1 VAENQVP
8 ESLLPAPHGLSFS
21 DLKELIEYLE
31 QMQKGSEAS
40 MKHFRFGQE
49 GFEHRV
55 DPAKGPTKTSK
66 ASTAT
71 CLAYLKAGGQLSG
84 TGWPESI
91 RHKLRT
97 KFVNGKWSSAKL
109 PEDNP
114 FTSAF
119 LLEAIHDLGG
129 WESMSDHQETRVRSK
144 IKLLNDRLR
153 ADGGLKIEKYPSTSF
168 LTHKVVKVLTQWDEL
183 ADDSRKKVSSWNWN
197 HLYQESML
205 IAAGSPEADYFELA
219 YSVVT
224 ASLTAELDRMTP
236 RHRRLLQHAIDQFF
250 AGQRPDGNWPRSRPL
265 FLYPD
270 IGYAYCYDYELLVQ
284 LLSEWQLR
292 QFVTPHLDELRKAAW
307 ALDSRR
313 VPLGNDDS
321 AFGWSSEHHGGFSE
335 AESWPTASVFH
346 FCFELQDL
354 AFEAVRRDV
363 FDYVDAVYDAP
374 KREHSPGAPYLD
386 LLNSDIP
393 HKGRRFSFKKQFETH
408 FIDPLVKERD
418 MVRDGQQ
425 FSKTNVLNVSAILY
439 GPPGTSKTKLAK
451 MVAEALG
458 WPLLSLDP
466 SHLTRKGLDNV
477 HAETDA
483 LFTRLQFCDQVV
495 VLMDEFDE
503 LVRERE
509 GTGEMES
516 RFLTTAMLP
525 KIAALHE
532 RRRLVYIVAT
542 NHVEQF
548 DVAISRPGRF
558 DVIVSVMPPNRA
570 AKEKE
575 WPELARA
582 RQELIASNED
592 KAQLGVTLGDLTFDE
607 AVALAARVKGV
618 RDIDELKKAFA
629 DAFHDSALNS
639 AVDPA
644 ARGSSKAEKGHP
656 TTGDNSPVKQAD
668 PPETWKERLK
678 SQESKIRGLGF

>member
-1 VAENQVP
+1 
-8 ESLLPAPHGLSFS
+8 
-21 DLKELIEYLE
+21 
-31 QMQKGSEAS
+31 
-40 MKHFRFGQE
+40 MKHFRFRRQ

-55 DPAKGPTKTSK
+55 DPVQGPKKTSK

-71 CLAYLKAGGQLSG
+71 CLAYLKAAGQLAG
-84 TGWPESI
+84 TDWPESI
-91 RHKLRT
+91 RHKLRA
-97 KFVNGKWSSAKL
+97 KFVRERWRSAKL

-129 WESMSDHQETRVRSK
+129 WESMSDDEEARVRAK
-144 IKLLNDRLR
+144 IEHLNGLLR
-153 ADGGLKIEKYPSTSF
+153 AEGGLKIKKYPSTSF
-168 LTHKVVKVLTQWDEL
+168 LTHKAVKVLTQWGALD
-183 ADDSRKKVSSWNWN
+183 DDSREKVSSWNWN
-197 HLYQESML
+197 HLYEESML

-224 ASLTAELDRMTP
+224 ASLTADLDRMTP
-236 RHRRLLQHAIDQFF
+236 RERRLLQHAIDQFF
-250 AGQRPDGNWPRSRPL
+250 AGQRSDGNWPRSRPL
-265 FLYPD
+265 FLYPN

-292 QFVTPHLDELRKAAW
+292 QFVTPHLDELRKAAR

-313 VPLGNDDS
+313 VPLGDDDG
-321 AFGWSSEHHGGFSE
+321 AFGWSSEHHGGSAE

-354 AFEAVRRDV
+354 VFEAVRRDV
-363 FDYVDAVYDAP
+363 FDYVDAVYEAP
-374 KREHSPGAPYLD
+374 KREHPVASPYLD

-393 HKGRRFSFKKQFETH
+393 HKGHRYGFKKRFETH
-408 FIDPLVKERD
+408 FIDPLVKERNT
-418 MVRDGQQ
+418 VRDGQP
-425 FSKTNVLNVSAILY
+425 FSKDNVSNVSAILY
-439 GPPGTSKTKLAK
+439 GPPGTSKTRLAK
-451 MVAEALG
+451 MVAKALG

-525 KIAALHE
+525 KIAALHD

-582 RQELIASNED
+582 RKLIAS
-592 KAQLGVTLGDLTFDE
+592 KGGVADGELSTTLRDLTFDE
-607 AVALAARVKGV
+607 AEELAARVKKDAHDLGK
-618 RDIDELKKAFA
+618 LKKAFE
-629 DAFHDSALNS
+629 DALNDSALNS
-639 AVDPA
+639 FVDPA
-644 ARGSSKAEKGHP
+644 AKGPSPAEKSS
-656 TTGDNSPVKQAD
+656 TTEDDD
-668 PPETWKERLK
+668 PPNESPETWKERLK

>member
-1 VAENQVP
+1 MAESQVP
-8 ESLLPAPHGLSFS
+8 ESLLPSPHGLSFS

-40 MKHFRFGQE
+40 MKHFRFGKQ

-55 DPAKGPTKTSK
+55 DPAKGPQKTSK

-71 CLAYLKAGGQLSG
+71 CLAYLKAAGQLG
-84 TGWPESI
+84 GPDWPQSV
-91 RHKLRT
+91 RHELRAE
-97 KFVNGKWSSAKL
+97 FINGEWKSAKL

-119 LLEAIHDLGG
+119 LLEAIYDLGG
-129 WESMSDHQETRVRSK
+129 WESTSSDEETRVRSK
-144 IKLLNDRLR
+144 IKRLNSRLR
-153 ADGGLKIEKYPSTSF
+153 AEGGLKIKKYPSTSF
-168 LTHKVVKVLTQWDEL
+168 LTHKVVKVLTQWGEL
-183 ADDSRKKVSSWNWN
+183 DDDARAKVSSWNWN

-265 FLYPD
+265 FLYPN

-313 VPLGNDDS
+313 VPLGDDDG
-321 AFGWSSEHHGGFSE
+321 AFGWSSEHHGGFAE
-335 AESWPTASVFH
+335 AESWPTASVLH

-354 AFEAVRRDV
+354 VFEAVRRDV
-363 FDYVDAVYDAP
+363 FDYVDTVYEAP
-374 KREHSPGAPYLD
+374 KREHPAASPYLE
-386 LLNSDIP
+386 LLDSNIP
-393 HKGRRFSFKKQFETH
+393 HKGLNYSFKNEFETH
-408 FIDPLVKERD
+408 FIGPLVKERNT
-418 MVRDGQQ
+418 VRDGQS
-425 FSKTNVLNVSAILY
+425 FSKKIKASAILY
-439 GPPGTSKTKLAK
+439 GPPGTSKTKLAA
-451 MVAEALG
+451 MVAKALG

-525 KIAALHE
+525 KIAALHD

-558 DVIVSVMPPNRA
+558 DVIVSVMPPTA
-570 AKEKE
+570 PAKEKE
-575 WPELARA
+575 WPELAKA
-582 RQELIASNED
+582 LKLIAS
-592 KAQLGVTLGDLTFDE
+592 KGGMSQGQLETTLNDLTYNE
-607 AVALAARVKGV
+607 AEDLATRVKGV
-618 RDIDELKKAFA
+618 QGLGKLKKAFD
-629 DAFHDSALNS
+629 DALSDSALNS
-639 AVDPA
+639 FVDPA
-644 ARGSSKAEKGHP
+644 AKK
-656 TTGDNSPVKQAD
+656 
-668 PPETWKERLK
+668 PETWKKRLK